1 MAQGDEFKV
10 RREQTRRSWN
20 LATQAHNAH
29 KLDQAAFLRDGGSTL
44 HPDEL
49 ELLGDLAGVRL
60 LHLQCNSGQDS
71 ISLARLGAQVTGVD
85 ISDSAIDF
93 ASQLSAETSIAA
105 AFERADVLEWLPKA
119 AAEGRRFDCVFASY
133 GALPWIDD
141 IAAWMRGA
149 ASVLEPGGRLVVME
163 FHPLIWSIDEELR
176 IKDPYFAD
184 YVFSEPVGD
193 YVGSSGDAL
202 APSGFVETAPF
213 ANPEVAHAYQWTVA
227 QTLQAVI
234 DAGLRLRTLREYPY
248 VNGCKFL
255 PNLTELPGKRFTL
268 PHGVASLPLQLGFVA
283 ERER

>member
-1 MAQGDEFKV
+1 MAQGNEFKA

-20 LATQAHNAH
+20 LATEAHNAH
-29 KLDQAAFLRDGGSTL
+29 KLDQAAFLRAGGSTVYS
-44 HPDEL
+44 DEL
-49 ELLGDLAGVRL
+49 ELLGDLSGKRL

-71 ISLARLGAQVTGVD
+71 LSLARVGAQVTGVD
-85 ISDSAIDF
+85 ISDSAIEF
-93 ASQLSAETSIAA
+93 ATQLSAECGIAA
-105 AFERADVLEWLPKA
+105 NFERADVLEWLPQA
-119 AAEGRRFDCVFASY
+119 ADRGRRFDCVFASY

-149 ASVLEPGGRLVVME
+149 GSVLEPGGRLVVLE
-163 FHPLIWSIDEELR
+163 FHPLIWSVDEELR

-184 YVFSEPVGD
+184 YAFSEPVSD
-193 YVGSSGDAL
+193 YVGRSGDAL
-202 APSGFVETAPF
+202 APSGFVETEPF
-213 ANPEVAHAYQWTVA
+213 ENPEVAHAYQWTVA
-227 QTLQAVI
+227 QIVQAVI

-255 PNLTELPGKRFTL
+255 PNLVELPGKRFTL